1 MEYSPF
7 GENGKIIVSAP
18 VPYPPLTVDGPNP
31 QIARLLGVDLAS
43 SKSEMTSIC
52 QYLYHS
58 WVLPSTADSADSLLK
73 RIAEVEMHHYDM
85 LGQLIVKLGG
95 DPKYVAVQNRPL
107 PWDAR
112 MVSYTR
118 TPASAFRDDL
128 MLEQAAIETYR
139 RQAAAISDP
148 HVVAVI
154 RRILLD
160 EEMHLLIFRRLL
172 SETSIGSRQR

>member
-58 WVLPSTADSADSLLK
+58 WVLPSTSAIRFK
-73 RIAEVEMHHYDM
+73 RLSAESAVE
-85 LGQLIVKLGG
+85 GSTQL
-95 DPKYVAVQNRPL
+95 
-107 PWDAR
+107 
-112 MVSYTR
+112 
-118 TPASAFRDDL
+118 
-128 MLEQAAIETYR
+128 
-139 RQAAAISDP
+139 
-148 HVVAVI
+148 
-154 RRILLD
+154 
-160 EEMHLLIFRRLL
+160 
-172 SETSIGSRQR
+172 